1 MTAETDSEASTPPQP
16 HGPRHV
22 AGEPAQPPPGRRFG
36 LTEGR
41 WLAVARFLVAVGVS
55 AVLCVLLD
63 RFAAPSLPVS
73 TDIVGYPTLANYNSE
88 RYLFFRYR
96 LSVYAFPLFA
106 IVGYVL
112 LARFGPLRARGP
124 RPAKRTI
131 ELVEPVPTARPT
143 PERASWGSLARVLL
157 PAVVVVTACGT
168 RTGHPDLIAV
178 AAGVVY
184 AALVAAVA
192 EVWARRTDGQRWR
205 ALSAV
210 NGVGGAVAAVLSLWF
225 VSAHTVVQTATGTR
239 SWPWLAWWLPVL
251 GVVAIGWW
259 AARQLRGGRAA
270 RDVELTLLTVV
281 VGAIALFLAM
291 SMLPGPI
298 SHFEGFDDALDM
310 GGANTLAHGYFPWR
324 DLLFYHGVFR
334 DVLAG
339 SLGRAIFDD
348 SIWGITAGH
357 YVILD
362 PLLVVSIYLFAVW
375 VSRRNPWFLGL
386 FLLGVIGLG
395 TGLLLE
401 WEQFMGLHVPALL
414 LKWEQFMSAPPA
426 WSNPA
431 ERFVAW
437 PITLI
442 VFGETLRRRSAG
454 WAVGLTLLLVV
465 DEILVPETIF
475 VAAPVLACVV
485 AAELVHRRA
494 GQSLW
499 ATLRLTRW
507 CVGTGLAATAVWAA
521 FLAAFGALR
530 AFIDYY
536 VVVGSG
542 HNLEGAWP
550 PKLGDLQFGFYDWT
564 VFALDLGCVL
574 LTVWAVAIKVARRAD
589 WEARDWVAVAAAGFM
604 ALYLEKALGA
614 FDTGHLWQVFVAGLP
629 LVLLWSWRFLDG
641 LGRLLAAWWRGWGA
655 RPAWLAQP
663 VTAVLVSVIAL
674 GLVYAGAV
682 GVVDRRHHLEG
693 VPESSL
699 FRVGY
704 AIPEAIDAGLLRDL
718 DTAIRA
724 YAGDDGPVFDMTNS
738 IGYLYYLLNRV
749 PGTRFSVVALAV
761 PAYAQRLL
769 IDELEAARPP
779 VVIYD
784 ASSIGVPA
792 WGGTA
797 NDNIANNVHHYEVSD
812 YVLHGWTPV
821 LRTHGVL
828 VMARNDLVAST
839 PMPALSTPPQT
850 TDLYFKGYLINP
862 SCKWGTT
869 PNFLPVPDSSHA
881 LTLPVRS
888 PMPRTFVHYS
898 GWAVDPVTNLPA
910 SSILIAD
917 GDRVVG
923 TMKPTTARPDV
934 ATYLHQ
940 PTSVS
945 GFKDSAMFDG
955 APVHPAAY
963 SVGADGLAHPLGGLP
978 AGSVA
983 ALRLP
988 DGSQVRVAPTTG
1000 GWVDQYQADVSMEG
1014 ELQLPSGINLRDYD
1028 LATLSTGLAKL
1039 SSTGG
1044 FGGAKVA
1051 LTDQFLHEISA
1062 SWLDQAGPSL
1072 TLRVGSC
1079 PQWYGYD
1086 PSKPLYVM
1094 QTGGPPVTSV
1104 TLSTARRG

>member
-1 MTAETDSEASTPPQP
+1 MTAGTDSGASTLPQP

-22 AGEPAQPPPGRRFG
+22 AGEPEQPRPGRRFG
-36 LTEGR
+36 LTGGR

-63 RFAAPSLPVS
+63 RFAAPSLPAR
-73 TDIVGYPTLANYNSE
+73 TDIVGYPTLVNWNSE

-157 PAVVVVTACGT
+157 PAVVVVAACGT

-291 SMLPGPI
+291 SALPAPLLR
-298 SHFEGFDDALDM
+298 FVGFDDALDM
-310 GGANTLAHGYFPWR
+310 PGSSLLAHGYFPWR
-324 DLLFYHGVFR
+324 DLLFVHGVFT
-334 DVLAG
+334 DVLTG

-348 SIWGITAGH
+348 SIWGLHAVHT
-357 YVILD
+357 VILV

-386 FLLGVIGLG
+386 FLLGVIGLS
-395 TGLLLE
+395 TRLLLE
-401 WEQFMGLHVPALL
+401 WGQFMELPVSVEL
-414 LKWEQFMSAPPA
+414 LKELKEQYLSLAPL
-426 WSNPA
+426 WSGPA

-454 WAVGLTLLLVV
+454 WAVGLTLLLVAE
-465 DEILVPETIF
+465 EILVPETIF
-475 VAAPVLACVV
+475 VAAPALACVV
-485 AAELVHRRA
+485 AAELVHRRP

-499 ATLRLTRW
+499 TSLRLTRW
-507 CVGTGLAATAVWAA
+507 CAGTGLAATAVWAA
-521 FLAAFGALR
+521 FLAAFGALGG
-530 AFIDYY
+530 FIDYY
-536 VVVGSG
+536 LVLAPG
-542 HNLEGAWP
+542 HNLEGAFP
-550 PKLGDLQFGFYDWT
+550 PELALGFYDWT
-564 VFALDLGCVL
+564 LFALDIGCVL

-589 WEARDWVAVAAAGFM
+589 WEARDWVLVAAAGFM
-604 ALYLEKALGA
+604 ALYLEKVLAA
-614 FDTGHLWQVFVAGLP
+614 FDAGHLFQVFVAGLP
-629 LVLLWSWRFLDG
+629 LVLCWSWRLLDG
-641 LGRLLAAWWRGWGA
+641 LGRLLAGWWRGWGA

-663 VTAVLVSVIAL
+663 VTAVLVPVIAL
-674 GLVYAGAV
+674 GLVYAGALRAV
-682 GVVDRRHHLEG
+682 EGQHHLAG
-693 VPESSL
+693 ATESGL
-699 FRVGY
+699 ARVGY
-704 AIPEAIDAGLLRDL
+704 AAPEAIDIGLLRDL

-724 YAGDDGPVFDMTNS
+724 YAADNGPVFDMTNS
-738 IGYLYYLLNRV
+738 PGYFYYLLNRV
-749 PGTRFSVVALAV
+749 PGTRFYIVALAMN
-761 PAYAQRLL
+761 AQAQRLA
-769 IDELEAARPP
+769 IDELKAARPP

-784 ASSIGVPA
+784 SSSIGVPA
-792 WGGTA
+792 WGEVRAIT
-797 NDNIANNVHHYEVSD
+797 NNVRHYDVSD

-821 LRTHGVL
+821 LHTHGVL

-862 SCKWGTT
+862 SCQWGAT
-869 PNFLPVPDSSHA
+869 PNFLPVPHSSHA
-881 LTLPVRS
+881 ITLPVRA

-910 SSILIAD
+910 SSVLIAD

-923 TMKPTTARPDV
+923 KVIPTIDRPDV
-934 ATYLHQ
+934 AQALHQ
-940 PTSVS
+940 PKAEMS
-945 GFKDSAMFDG
+945 GFAQDAMFD
-955 APVHPAAY
+955 AVPDNEAVYA
-963 SVGADGLAHPLGGLP
+963 VGADGLAHPLGGSP
-978 AGSVA
+978 AAPVA

-988 DGSQVRVAPTTG
+988 DGSQVRVAPTAS
-1000 GWVDQYQADVSMEG
+1000 GWEVHQADVNMVG
-1014 ELQLPSGINLRDYD
+1014 EVWLPGGIDLRDYD
-1028 LATLSTGLAKL
+1028 LATLS
-1039 SSTGG
+1039 STGG
-1044 FGGAKVA
+1044 LGGADVA

-1062 SWLDQAGPSL
+1062 SWLDQAGSTL

-1104 TLSTARRG
+1104 TLSAMRS

>member
-1 MTAETDSEASTPPQP
+1 MTADTDSEASTPPQP

-22 AGEPAQPPPGRRFG
+22 AGEPEQPPPGRRFG
-36 LTEGR
+36 LTGGR
-41 WLAVARFLVAVGVS
+41 RLAVARFLVAVGVS
-55 AVLCVLLD
+55 AVLCLLLD

-73 TDIVGYPTLANYNSE
+73 TDIVGYPTFINYNSE

-96 LSVYAFPLFA
+96 LAVYAFPLFA

-112 LARFGPLRARGP
+112 LARFGPPRARGP

-210 NGVGGAVAAVLSLWF
+210 NGVGGAVAAVLSLGF
-225 VSAHTVVQTATGTR
+225 VSAHTVVQTATGTE

-291 SMLPGPI
+291 SALPGPI

-324 DLLFYHGVFR
+324 DLLFVHGLYP

-339 SLGRAIFDD
+339 SLSRAIFDD
-348 SIWGITAGH
+348 SIWGIDAGH
-357 YVILD
+357 TVILV
-362 PLLVVSIYLFAVW
+362 PLFVVSIYLFAVW

-386 FLLGVIGLG
+386 FLLGVIGLS
-395 TGLLLE
+395 TRLLLE
-401 WEQFMGLHVPALL
+401 WGQFMDLPVSVELLKEQFLSLAPL
-414 LKWEQFMSAPPA
+414 WSAPA
-426 WSNPA
+426 G
-431 ERFVAW
+431 RFVAW

-475 VAAPVLACVV
+475 GAAPVLACVV
-485 AAELVHRRA
+485 AAELVHHRA

-499 ATLRLTRW
+499 TTLRLTRW

-536 VVVGSG
+536 VVLAPG

-550 PKLGDLQFGFYDWT
+550 PKLELGFFDWT
-564 VFALDLGCVL
+564 LFALDLGCVL
-574 LTVWAVAIKVARRAD
+574 VTVWAVAIKVARRAD

-604 ALYLEKALGA
+604 ALYLEKVLGA
-614 FDTGHLWQVFVAGLP
+614 FDAGHLFQVFVAGLP

-663 VTAVLVSVIAL
+663 IVAVLVPVAAL
-674 GLVYAGAV
+674 GLVYAGALRAV
-682 GVVDRRHHLEG
+682 EGQHHLVG

-724 YAGDDGPVFDMTNS
+724 YAGDDGPVVDMTNS
-738 IGYLYYLLNRV
+738 PGYLYYLLNRA
-749 PGTRFSVVALAV
+749 PGTRFIYVVAAMN
-761 PAYAQRLL
+761 AHAQRLL
-769 IDELEAARPP
+769 IDELKAARPP

-797 NDNIANNVHHYEVSD
+797 NDNIANNVRHYDVSD
-812 YVLHGWTPV
+812 YILRGWTPV

-850 TDLYFKGYLINP
+850 TDLYFSGP

-869 PNFLPVPDSSHA
+869 RTSCRCPTVRMPSPCRCARRCRGPSCTTPAGRS
-881 LTLPVRS
+881 TRS
-888 PMPRTFVHYS
+888 PTFR
-898 GWAVDPVTNLPA
+898 PA
-910 SSILIAD
+910 RS
-917 GDRVVG
+917 
-923 TMKPTTARPDV
+923 
-934 ATYLHQ
+934 
-940 PTSVS
+940 
-945 GFKDSAMFDG
+945 
-955 APVHPAAY
+955 
-963 SVGADGLAHPLGGLP
+963 
-978 AGSVA
+978 
-983 ALRLP
+983 
-988 DGSQVRVAPTTG
+988 
-1000 GWVDQYQADVSMEG
+1000 
-1014 ELQLPSGINLRDYD
+1014 
-1028 LATLSTGLAKL
+1028 
-1039 SSTGG
+1039 
-1044 FGGAKVA
+1044 
-1051 LTDQFLHEISA
+1051 
-1062 SWLDQAGPSL
+1062 
-1072 TLRVGSC
+1072 
-1079 PQWYGYD
+1079 
-1086 PSKPLYVM
+1086 
-1094 QTGGPPVTSV
+1094 
-1104 TLSTARRG
+1104 